1 MNRSCNSMPE
11 HYTTDCQHFGPSSTC
26 SVRSTHRS
34 NRQNTCWCT
43 GHQYPVGKGTAA
55 AEAVAAAAE
64 VETWAAKAAMAV
76 AVAARVALA
85 VALAGSAT
93 S

>member
-11 HYTTDCQHFGPSSTC
+11 HYTTDYQPDRPRSTC
-26 SVRSTHRS
+26 SVRSTHCS
-34 NRQNTCWCT
+34 NRQNTWWCT
-43 GHQYPVGKGTAA
+43 GHQGPVGKGTAA
-55 AEAVAAAAE
+55 AEAVAAAAA
-64 VETWAAKAAMAV
+64 VETLAAKAAMAV
-76 AVAARVALA
+76 AVAARVSLA